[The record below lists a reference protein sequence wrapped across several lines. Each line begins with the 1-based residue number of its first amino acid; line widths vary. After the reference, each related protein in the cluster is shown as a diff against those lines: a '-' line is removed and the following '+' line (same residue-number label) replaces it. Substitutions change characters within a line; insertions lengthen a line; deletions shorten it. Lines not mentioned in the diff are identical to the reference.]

1 MGFSVIAMAVKV
13 VVGWSDFWG
22 EKLLHKVEWRA
33 DAIALIV
40 LYTEQQRER
49 ERDRERIEIGR
60 AHV

>member
-49 ERDRERIEIGR
+49 ERDRERIG
-60 AHV
+60 